1 MTETEHQESLK
12 IDWSTYPGILR
23 IKELSRKL
31 YRIEKE
37 FFLYYIYIYKYI
49 FSVYNIKSPSM

>member
-37 FFLYYIYIYKYI
+37 FFLYYIYIYI
-49 FSVYNIKSPSM
+49 NIYLVFII